1 MSISATKIFE
11 THLKFFT
18 NVGVTELKDMLYKTV
33 VISID
38 DVCLFLLTAS

>member
-1 MSISATKIFE
+1 MSFSTTKIFE

-38 DVCLFLLTAS
+38 DVCFFLLTAS